1 MFEKPKNWSEE
12 FNLLRMAQSKRFEEN
27 KRKAQLIQKKL
38 LALAHQADAV
48 EEHQPEEN
56 GTRKEEESTPLSDEN
71 TAEGN
76 MINLGCN
83 EDETEEP
90 SQNANLTARSQ
101 KGKEAYKT
109 QCRPACSKI
118 HKEPHEGVTGR
129 KSKGAQITEVDLVS
143 DSDEEKEKPRKEAGC
158 GGRALQVTQNGFT
171 LELKI
176 QNGDGT
182 NSTTI
187 NLTSSEAPKRKASNK

>member
-1 MFEKPKNWSEE
+1 
-12 FNLLRMAQSKRFEEN
+12 MAQDKRFEEN
-27 KRKAQLIQKKL
+27 KRKAQVIQKKL
-38 LALAHQADAV
+38 LALAGNHQTDAV
-48 EEHQPEEN
+48 EDQQPEKN
-56 GTRKEEESTPLSDEN
+56 GTRKEEESTPSSDGN
-71 TAEGN
+71 AVEGN
-76 MINLGCN
+76 MINLGCS
-83 EDETEEP
+83 EDEIEDPGQDT
-90 SQNANLTARSQ
+90 NLTARSP
-101 KGKEAYKT
+101 KEKEAYKT
-109 QCRPACSKI
+109 ECRPACSKI

-176 QNGDGT
+176 QNGDGS

-187 NLTSSEAPKRKASNK
+187 NLTSSEVLRRKASNK